1 MDNNID
7 KKGKQLVSLLVQL
20 DKELKGGSDG

>member
-1 MDNNID
+1 MDNTID
-7 KKGKQLVSLLVQL
+7 KKGKQVVAQLVQL